1 MSDTAYRTAPES
13 SSSMPAGIPYIVGN
27 EAAERF
33 SFYGMKTILFV
44 FMTKYLMST
53 AHDGSRAVLT
63 DDEAKEYVHLF
74 VASAY
79 FFPILGAIVSD
90 ALWGKYRTIMLLSVV
105 YCLGHLALALDE
117 TMIGLMTG
125 LILISIGTGA
135 IKPCVSAHVGDQFG
149 AKNCHLLS
157 KVFGWFYCAINLG
170 AAISTVLTPW
180 LLAEY
185 GPATAFGVPGVLM
198 FIATVVFWMGRH
210 KFIHVPPSG
219 MKSVRDAFSGEG
231 LKAIANLSLIFV
243 FVAMFWSL
251 FDQTGS
257 AWIQQARR
265 MDRTVWMPTIDFSS
279 WSFSIGETELLSS
292 QIQAANPILILV
304 LVPLFSYALYP
315 VINRFFP
322 LTPLRKVGMGLF
334 LTVVAFALPA
344 WVEGQINGG
353 EIVSSTS
360 EGDTNDWPVERLIDG
375 DKQSSGWV
383 SSEFKDGKFKKQ
395 EIVIRLRER
404 RAWKLHSFWVGQN
417 PDLQKYLAEQ
427 ATDGKDAQEVA
438 RKCRA
443 REVEFFLGSTRMGD
457 PVENADTKKWAWSR
471 SLGKLELSETDTVET
486 GGQFMADGAETEYVM
501 VRINSNHGGRFV
513 SLGEIEVRPFTEKT
527 IQNGALP
534 ADDPDSSSEST
545 APANLAEIGHR
556 PTIAWQLLA
565 YLLMTAAEVMVS
577 ITCLE
582 FAYTQAPNSMK
593 SFIMSLYLL
602 AVSAGNLFTA
612 GVNHFIQNEDKS
624 SILEG
629 AAYYW
634 FFTAIMLGTSVLFV
648 LASQFYRGKTYIQE
662 AAS

>member
-1 MSDTAYRTAPES
+1 MSDTAYRTAPEAS
-13 SSSMPAGIPYIVGN
+13 SKMPAGIPYIVGN

-90 ALWGKYRTIMLLSVV
+90 ALWGKYRTIMVLSVV

-117 TMIGLMTG
+117 TMIGLMSG
-125 LILISIGTGA
+125 LILISVGTGA

-149 AKNCHLLS
+149 AQNHHLLS

-185 GPATAFGVPGVLM
+185 GPSVAFGVPGVLM
-198 FIATVVFWMGRH
+198 FLATVVFWMGRH

-231 LKAIANLSLIFV
+231 LKAIANLALVFV
-243 FVAMFWSL
+243 FVAVFWSL

-265 MDRTVWMPTIDFSS
+265 MDRTVWLPHFDFSS
-279 WSFSIGETELLSS
+279 FTVSIGETELLSS
-292 QIQAANPILILV
+292 QIQAANPILILI
-304 LVPLFSYALYP
+304 LVPLFSYWLYP
-315 VINRFFP
+315 AISRFFP
-322 LTPLRKVGMGLF
+322 LTPLRKVGIGLF

-353 EIVSSTS
+353 EVISSTS
-360 EGDTNDWPVERLIDG
+360 EGDTNDWPVERLLDG
-375 DKQSSGWV
+375 DETSSGWV
-383 SSEFKDGKFKKQ
+383 SSEFKKGFKKQ

-404 RAWKLHSFWVGQN
+404 RAWKLDKIQVRHN
-417 PDLQKYLAEQ
+417 PDMRQFLDEKLLEGDTEKA
-427 ATDGKDAQEVA
+427 AST
-438 RKCRA
+438 CRA
-443 REVEFFLGSTRMGD
+443 REIEFFSGTTRLGD
-457 PVENADTKKWAWSR
+457 PVENADGAKKWTWTR
-471 SLGKLELSETDTVET
+471 SLGKLELSATDPVATSAELNVN
-486 GGQFMADGAETEYVM
+486 GVETEYVM
-501 VRINSNHGGRFV
+501 VRINSNHGGGYV
-513 SLGEIEVRPFTEKT
+513 GLGEIAVLRTGSQT
-527 IQNGALP
+527 LP
-534 ADDPDSSSEST
+534 SDERQPSEQDLADGST
-545 APANLAEIGHR
+545 NVAAIGHR
-556 PTIAWQLLA
+556 PTIVWQLLA

-582 FAYTQAPNSMK
+582 FSYTQAPNSMK

-602 AVSAGNLFTA
+602 SVSAGNLFTA
-612 GVNHFIQNEDKS
+612 GVNHFIQAEDKS
-624 SILEG
+624 STLEG
-629 AAYYW
+629 ASYYW
-634 FFTAIMLGTSVLFV
+634 FFTAVMLFTAVLFV
-648 LASQFYRGKTYIQE
+648 FTSQFYRGKTYIQE
-662 AAS
+662 EAKHT